1 MWCVPESILAFESTG
16 SVPGISADVEL
27 VPAPG
32 SEFSTKSQGLTC
44 PLMPLKS
51 LREPGAFGFEVD
63 GEVLD
68 AAAELRVEAGVLE
81 QGNRASRAVRVHP

>member
-1 MWCVPESILAFESTG
+1 MWCVPESVLTSESAG
-16 SVPGISADVEL
+16 SGLGISACVEL

-32 SEFSTKSQGLTC
+32 TEFSIEIQCLTC
-44 PLMPLKS
+44 PRMPLTS

-63 GEVLD
+63 SEVLD